1 MEFDAR
7 SLPEIENGQLVIRN
21 VEPPAKIQPLQLA
34 DERSDTPASK
44 TAERE
49 ETASQ
54 QQKR

>member
-21 VEPPAKIQPLQLA
+21 VELPAKIQPLQLA